1 MVSTLCAVLHS
12 LLLPAILPQF
22 FTHSSQF
29 PKRNYSA
36 KIKKKGLSLALFAL
50 TDLRTAPPACPGTA
64 PETGYLEQQTQAFRS
79 LACERTCQA
88 SALQRPPRLQDATLE
103 LVTCPTIRL
112 CAREECC
119 LRFWIGQLQLG
130 VAGTAV
136 SAKKK
141 VCPCGAVIRGK
152 GAAGAQ
158 SKGRGDRGVG

>member
-1 MVSTLCAVLHS
+1 MTLCAVLHS
-12 LLLPAILPQF
+12 LLLPPILPQF

-103 LVTCPTIRL
+103 LVYLSNQSTVRTRRVLSVLDWPVAASPGDEGGGGNSSECEEEGLPLRSSDT
-112 CAREECC
+112 RE
-119 LRFWIGQLQLG
+119 GG
-130 VAGTAV
+130 GGGP
-136 SAKKK
+136 K
-141 VCPCGAVIRGK
+141 
-152 GAAGAQ
+152 
-158 SKGRGDRGVG
+158 